1 MYISLAMIILSS
13 IFLLKKSIK
22 LDFFFIN
29 SAICVAIALINIW
42 QSAIFLDELNLSGD
56 IYSMVCLGIEILLVL
71 VIPVVY
77 ERKSKE

>member
-1 MYISLAMIILSS
+1 MIILSS
-13 IFLLKKSIK
+13 IFLLKKSI
-22 LDFFFIN
+22 N
-29 SAICVAIALINIW
+29 SAICVAIALINIC
-42 QSAIFLDELNLSGD
+42 QSAIFVDELNLSGD